1 MVESLLVIGA
11 GAGVGAG
18 EKNTR
23 SRSRPKTDRLHNTGW
38 GIRIHF
44 LQICLQLFFLQL
56 QCEFELVRIPFEE
69 FSVID
74 PPSAPTVRVLLPF

>member
-1 MVESLLVIGA
+1 MKKIPGA
-11 GAGVGAG
+11 GAGQKRTALQHWLGD
-18 EKNTR
+18 
-23 SRSRPKTDRLHNTGW
+23 SHS
-38 GIRIHF
+38 F
-44 LQICLQLFFLQL
+44 LADLSPAVFLQL